1 MVYYAQ
7 VTGWELRRASM
18 LAKVSLKIFHFIS
31 FHLAFNKEQ
40 NKTQPS
46 KALIFLSKYMIAV
59 DFYSSV
65 VDE

>member
-1 MVYYAQ
+1 
-7 VTGWELRRASM
+7 M

-46 KALIFLSKYMIAV
+46 KALIFLSKYMLAV

>member
-1 MVYYAQ
+1 MVYYTQ

-18 LAKVSLKIFHFIS
+18 LAKVSLKIFIS